1 MLNVNE
7 EQMDNN
13 NNNTNDDDDN
23 LKDNGIHKVI
33 SNYKDSSEDS
43 EKASLQESYKIS
55 KETHPKK
62 SKKSSHKSK
71 SQSTRSSENKKY
83 STDKEGIKK
92 ITKNK
97 RNEKHNNLQYNSA
110 RLEAEPLKA
119 GEEYVDVAYPVP
131 SNKGHFVQLLPVIFV
146 FLLIFGVYAVY
157 IIYHCIPLTFESQ
170 RKVYIDVNINRG
182 IAEVVVF
189 HYFLILYLINFI
201 LSMVVSPGYIPE
213 TKHWAINEFHTDL
226 DDGETYLL
234 EKKKTGERRY
244 CKWCCKYKPDRT
256 HHCRVCKKCILK
268 MDHHCPWIHNC
279 VGWRNHKYFM
289 LSLIYCSFTCI
300 FISFTLLESVLGAIK
315 NNSTP
320 FEQLL
325 ILLFGETLN
334 SLVGLII
341 TAFLFFHLWLMAK
354 GMTTIEFCE
363 KQTNYE
369 NQSFSKYYNK
379 GFYGNF
385 KGIFGESPFLWFF
398 PIDNRKGDG
407 INFLSNAEKNSVQ
420 DSAGETI
427 PITSKI

>member
-13 NNNTNDDDDN
+13 NNNDDDDN
-23 LKDNGIHKVI
+23 LKEDKEIHTVL
-33 SNYKDSSEDS
+33 SNYKNSVEDF
-43 EKASLQESYKIS
+43 EKASHQSSEKNSEEIDLKESRKPS
-55 KETHPKK
+55 R
-62 SKKSSHKSK
+62 KSK
-71 SQSTRSSENKKY
+71 SQSTRSSESKKY
-83 STDKEGIKK
+83 STDKEGVKKVIK
-92 ITKNK
+92 NRRDEK
-97 RNEKHNNLQYNSA
+97 RGTLQYNSSK
-110 RLEAEPLKA
+110 LEAEPLQA
-119 GEEYVDVAYPVP
+119 GEGYVDVAYPVP
-131 SNKGHFVQLLPVIFV
+131 SNKGHFVQLLPVIFL
-146 FLLIFGVYAVY
+146 FLLIFGMYAVY
-157 IIYHCIPLTFESQ
+157 IIYHCIPLMFESH
-170 RKVYIDVNINRG
+170 RKVYIDVNIHRG

-189 HYFLILYLINFI
+189 HYLLILYLINFI
-201 LSMVVSPGYIPE
+201 LSIVVSPGYIPE
-213 TKHWAINEFHTDL
+213 TKQWTFNEFDNDL

-289 LSLIYCSFTCI
+289 LSLIYGCLTCL
-300 FISFTLLESVLGAIK
+300 FISITLLESVLGAIK
-315 NNSTP
+315 NNNTP

-325 ILLFGETLN
+325 IVLFGETLN

-341 TAFLFFHLWLMAK
+341 TVFLFFHLWLMAK

-379 GFYGNF
+379 GFCGNF

-398 PIDNRKGDG
+398 PIDNREGDG
-407 INFLSNAEKNSVQ
+407 INFLNNAEKDSVQ
-420 DSAGETI
+420 DNASETI